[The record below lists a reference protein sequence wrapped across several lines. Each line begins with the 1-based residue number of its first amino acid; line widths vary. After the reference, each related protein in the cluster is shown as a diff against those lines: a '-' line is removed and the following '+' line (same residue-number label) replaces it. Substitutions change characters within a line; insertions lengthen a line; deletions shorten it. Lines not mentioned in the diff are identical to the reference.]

1 MAHTGYADNITFIDY
16 LGKEQTVTMNDIL
29 YFKTKNTP
37 PVTGR
42 ISGVCD
48 GYVNIWWTNNYS
60 NNKFIVTELFTQ
72 EHIQLHYITKTTTII
87 LHEKNGT
94 DTTAQLGENLKQIL
108 ENK

>member
-1 MAHTGYADNITFIDY
+1 MAHTGYANKITFINY

-42 ISGVCD
+42 ISGVCE
-48 GYVNIWWTNNYS
+48 GNIRIWWTNNYS
-60 NNKFIVTELFTQ
+60 SNKFVVTELFTQ
-72 EHIQLHYITKTTTII
+72 KNIQLHYITKTDNII
-87 LHEKNGT
+87 LHENGT
-94 DTTAQLGENLKQIL
+94 DTTAHLGENLKQIL

>member
-29 YFKTKNTP
+29 LFNYVNTP
-37 PVTGR
+37 PITGR

-48 GYVNIWWTNNYS
+48 GNIRIWWTNNYS
-60 NNKFIVTELFTQ
+60 SNKFIVTELFTQ
-72 EHIQLHYITKTTTII
+72 ENIQLHYITKTDTII
-87 LHEKNGT
+87 LHENGT
-94 DTTAQLGENLKQIL
+94 DTTAHLGENLKQIL